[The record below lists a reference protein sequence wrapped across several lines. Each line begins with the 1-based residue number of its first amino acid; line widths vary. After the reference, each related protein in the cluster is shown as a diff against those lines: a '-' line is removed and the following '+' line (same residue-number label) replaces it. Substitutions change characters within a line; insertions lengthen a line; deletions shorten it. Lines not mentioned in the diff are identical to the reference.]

1 MRSITET
8 AAPDLTALGRQ
19 LQSEI
24 GPKLRRFYE
33 PTMREPVPSS
43 FLRLIDD
50 LQYADERPKRAARPT
65 SQAAA

>member
-8 AAPDLTALGRQ
+8 AAPDLTSIGRQ

-33 PTMREPVPSS
+33 PSMREPVPSS
-43 FLRLIDD
+43 FLRLIDE
-50 LQYADERPKRAARPT
+50 LQYADERPKRAPQRA
-65 SQAAA
+65 SQAA

>member
-8 AAPDLTALGRQ
+8 AVPDLTARGRQ
-19 LQSEI
+19 LRSEI

-43 FLRLIDD
+43 FLRLIDE
-50 LQYADERPKRAARPT
+50 LQFANERPERAPAGPAH
-65 SQAAA
+65 AA

>member
-8 AAPDLTALGRQ
+8 AVPDLTARGRQ
-19 LQSEI
+19 LRSEI

-43 FLRLIDD
+43 FLKLIDE
-50 LQYADERPKRAARPT
+50 LQYANERPKRVPAGPVHAA
-65 SQAAA
+65 